1 MAAVNLDDTIRKGNT
16 WRMLLVV
23 AGIILAGGVLFAWSR
38 VLFPVLVAFLIA
50 YGTHPLAS
58 IFERHRLPRIL
69 AFFLILLLFIGL
81 LSIIFLVFLPA
92 IVHELMFIGQKFPV
106 WRNVVEKYIGTL
118 LADLELRYP
127 DAYTLLQERLTH
139 WAQENLPSIAQ
150 RLVGWLTGI
159 IGSAIGMVST
169 LLSLVV
175 IPVITAYLTVDF
187 RKFVNALQILVPRP
201 VLPAVQ
207 KVAREVNQVLKD
219 FVRGQLLVAMAL
231 GAMYTAGLLIVR
243 APLALVIGPL
253 AGLFSLVPYLGFVLG
268 FGTASLLT
276 FLEYQD
282 LWHVTGVLVT
292 FVVAQSVDGW
302 FLTPRLLGRRVGLH
316 PVWILVALLLGG
328 ELFGLPGMV
337 VAVPVA
343 AALRVVVQH
352 SVQAYHESVLY
363 LGLNPEPIF
372 YTRQGCSLCEE
383 FELFLQPLLD
393 CRGIHFRR
401 VDIDLSPA
409 LKERFGSRVPVLEI
423 NGKIVAEG
431 RVSPSELERRL
442 EGELK
447 FRHP

>member
-1 MAAVNLDDTIRKGNT
+1 MATVNLDDTIRKGNT
-16 WRMLLVV
+16 GRMLLVV

-38 VLFPVLVAFLIA
+38 VLFPVLVGFLIA

-58 IFERHRLPRIL
+58 FFEKHRLPRIL
-69 AFFLILLLFIGL
+69 GFLLMLLLFIGL

-127 DAYTLLQERLTH
+127 DAYSLLQERLTQ
-139 WAQENLPSIAQ
+139 WTQENLPSIAQ

-159 IGSAIGMVST
+159 IGSAMGMVST
-169 LLSLVV
+169 LLSLVL

-201 VLPAVQ
+201 VLPAVE

-282 LWHVTGVLVT
+282 LWHVMGVLVT
-292 FVVAQSVDGW
+292 FVVAQNADGL
-302 FLTPRLLGRRVGLH
+302 FLTPRLLGKRVGLH

-352 SVQAYHESVLY
+352 SVQAYHESLLY

-383 FELFLQPLLD
+383 FELILQPLLD

-401 VDIDLSPA
+401 VDIDLTPA
-409 LKERFGSRVPVLEI
+409 FKERFGSLVPVLEI

-447 FRHP
+447 LRHP

>member
-1 MAAVNLDDTIRKGNT
+1 MMAVNFDDTSRKGNT

-38 VLFPVLVAFLIA
+38 VLFPVLVGFLIA

-58 IFERHRLPRIL
+58 FFEKHRLPRIL
-69 AFFLILLLFIGL
+69 GFLLMLLLFIGL

-106 WRNVVEKYIGTL
+106 WRNVIEKYIGTL
-118 LADLELRYP
+118 LADLEVRYP
-127 DAYTLLQERLTH
+127 DAYSLLQERLTQ
-139 WAQENLPSIAQ
+139 WTQENLPSIAQ

-169 LLSLVV
+169 LLSLVL
-175 IPVITAYLTVDF
+175 IPVIAAYLTVDF
-187 RKFVNALQILVPRP
+187 RKFLNALQILVPRP
-201 VLPAVQ
+201 VLPAVE

-268 FGTASLLT
+268 FATAALLT

-282 LWHVTGVLVT
+282 LWHIMGVLVT
-292 FVVAQSVDGW
+292 FVVAQNVDGL
-302 FLTPRLLGRRVGLH
+302 FLTPRLLGKRVGLH

-352 SVQAYHESVLY
+352 SVQAYQESVLY
-363 LGLNPEPIF
+363 LGLKPEPIF
-372 YTRQGCSLCEE
+372 YTREGCSLCEE
-383 FELFLQPLLD
+383 FELILEPLLD

-401 VDIDLSPA
+401 VDVDLSPA
-409 LKERFGSRVPVLEI
+409 FKERFGSRVPVLEI

-431 RVSPSELERRL
+431 RVSPSELEKRL

-447 FRHP
+447 PRHP

>member
-58 IFERHRLPRIL
+58 FFEKHRLPRIL
-69 AFFLILLLFIGL
+69 GFLLMLLLFIGL

-106 WRNVVEKYIGTL
+106 WRNVIEKYIGAL

-127 DAYTLLQERLTH
+127 DAYSLLQERLTQ

-159 IGSAIGMVST
+159 IGSAMGMVST
-169 LLSLVV
+169 LLSLVL

-292 FVVAQSVDGW
+292 FVVAQNVDGW
-302 FLTPRLLGRRVGLH
+302 FLTPRLLGKRVGLH

-328 ELFGLPGMV
+328 SCS
-337 VAVPVA
+337 AC
-343 AALRVVVQH
+343 RVWW
-352 SVQAYHESVLY
+352 
-363 LGLNPEPIF
+363 
-372 YTRQGCSLCEE
+372 
-383 FELFLQPLLD
+383 
-393 CRGIHFRR
+393 
-401 VDIDLSPA
+401 SPY
-409 LKERFGSRVPVLEI
+409 R
-423 NGKIVAEG
+423 
-431 RVSPSELERRL
+431 
-442 EGELK
+442 
-447 FRHP
+447 